1 MVGGDPEVGKR
12 LGGHGAPIVAAG
24 ALDAASYN
32 AAMGT
37 ERMPEGLPPSVVL
50 PAGVSDGAADAAA
63 RRALRVQMLATEH
76 WSLLATRSLSWNEA
90 FARASMFLSLLSGA
104 TVALALVAQATS
116 FGEGFVMFALLTL
129 PVVLFVGL
137 ATYVRLLEINNED
150 YVWVRGM
157 NRLRG
162 AYLEIDPELAPYFIT
177 GATEDAMGIFKTF
190 GASEEEALQTGR
202 FHGFVTTPATIGFV
216 DAMVAGVLAAI
227 VSIQFMPMQP
237 GALFGVLA
245 FLLVAVALAWFGYK
259 SQNMASLAT
268 ELPSRS
274 SKVPHVRSDHPGP
287 PAG

>member
-1 MVGGDPEVGKR
+1 
-12 LGGHGAPIVAAG
+12 
-24 ALDAASYN
+24 
-32 AAMGT
+32 MGT
-37 ERMPEGLPPSVVL
+37 ERMPEGLPPSAAL
-50 PAGVSDGAADAAA
+50 PTGVSDGVADAAA

-227 VSIQFMPMQP
+227 VVIQFMPMQP

-245 FLLVAVALAWFGYK
+245 FVLVAVALAWFGYK

-274 SKVPHVRSDHPGP
+274 SKVPHIRSDHPGP